1 MYNVIIT
8 ERVRPSTIWEG
19 VSDPVDIGEIPGM
32 FCGYNVEVTN
42 RDGRTDWMS
51 CTFVRSVAELNDEF
65 HCWVRE
71 DMGLVPTGR
80 IAFRGYYE
88 QHYDWRERDEYYEE
102 VEIDTSCIIGYVD

>member
-8 ERVRPSTIWEG
+8 KRVRPSAIWEG

-32 FCGYNVEVTN
+32 FCGYNVEVAD
-42 RDGRTDWMS
+42 RSGRTGWMG
-51 CTFVRSVAELNDEF
+51 CTFVRSAAELNDEF
-65 HCWVRE
+65 HCWERE

-88 QHYDWRERDEYYEE
+88 QYGECYEE